1 MVASLEEKKIR
12 IIFHRGSLWLKLAV
26 LAMLVLSIMVL
37 LMFWLKKQDAES
49 KYDALKQSAQELEQE
64 NQRLEEN
71 ISELGTVKSTVQIAM
86 ERLELMP
93 PDAIIIEP
101 EK

>member
-1 MVASLEEKKIR
+1 MEEKKIR

-49 KYDALKQSAQELEQE
+49 FEAFYELFLQELYFC
-64 NQRLEEN
+64 L
-71 ISELGTVKSTVQIAM
+71 
-86 ERLELMP
+86 P
-93 PDAIIIEP
+93 
-101 EK
+101 